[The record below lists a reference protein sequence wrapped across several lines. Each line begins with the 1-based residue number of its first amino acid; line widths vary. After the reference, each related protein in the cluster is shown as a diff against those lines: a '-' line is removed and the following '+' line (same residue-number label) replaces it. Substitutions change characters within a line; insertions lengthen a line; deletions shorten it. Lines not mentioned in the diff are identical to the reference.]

1 MSEIKYEVVDKL
13 AVLSE
18 REGWKKEVRL
28 VAWNGRDA
36 KIDIREWATDG
47 SGRMTKGITLTADE
61 FKALQAV
68 NL

>member
-28 VAWNGRDA
+28 VA
-36 KIDIREWATDG
+36 
-47 SGRMTKGITLTADE
+47 
-61 FKALQAV
+61 
-68 NL
+68 